1 MSATTEIRS
10 APHIKSPRSVE
21 QIMRNVVFSLLPI
34 CAFFVYQYGLSA
46 AASILVVTAACLLTE
61 RLFVRLGGQ
70 AGDLSDYSATI
81 TGVLLGL
88 TLPPGF
94 PLWMGFVAGFTAI
107 ALGKALFG
115 GIGFNVFNPA
125 LVGRAFVQAA
135 FPSAIASY
143 TPSFLPGRFTEFIP
157 SSLAWP
163 LMAPADTAA
172 WLKGMQ
178 IDAWTGATPL
188 AKWKFEGTL
197 TDAADLLTSLAG
209 HMAVGPSPALILLCG
224 AYLALRRFMDWRIPA
239 AILGSAG
246 LTAWL
251 IYAIGGTKYPDPFFM
266 LFSGGLIL
274 GAVLH
279 GHRHGN
285 VAGDAARHVAVRRVD
300 RRADRDDPLLRRP
313 ARGRHVRHPDRQRGD
328 AADRADHPADAVRQ
342 GRIDPCGPF
351 HHLHVASGLHL
362 ARGSRGEDLE
372 EALFQEQAEETMNV
386 ANPMPSATPAASLVK
401 TLGLVSALCGV
412 IIVGAYQGTY
422 EAAAA
427 NRRIALERTVF
438 KIIPTAKS
446 MTEWQ
451 ATAVGIRPA
460 GGETPVG
467 AIRFYAGYDE
477 AGALVGIAVEGAAKG
492 YADVVRILYGY
503 SPECQCVNGL
513 GVVATKET
521 PGIGDKI
528 ITDEVFLANF
538 KALDVKLDQA
548 LARLANEVKV
558 VKHGSKTDEWQIDAI
573 SGATVTSRAVGKA
586 ISDSAQS
593 LLPKLL
599 PNIEQL
605 RKKES

>member
-1 MSATTEIRS
+1 MSSSVEIRS

-21 QIMRNVVFSLLPI
+21 MIMRNVVFSLLPV
-34 CAFFVYQYGLSA
+34 CAFFVYQYGISA
-46 AASILVVTAACLLTE
+46 AASILVVTVACLLTE
-61 RLFVRLGGQ
+61 RLFVRLGRQ
-70 AGDLSDYSATI
+70 SGDLSDYSATI

-135 FPSAIASY
+135 FPSAIATY

-197 TDAADLLTSLAG
+197 TDAGDLLTSLAG

-274 GAVLH
+274 GAVYMATDMATSPVTPRGMWLY
-279 GHRHGN
+279 GGLIGVLTVMIRYYGGLPEGVMYAILLAN
-285 VAGDAARHVAVRRVD
+285 AATPLIEQITQPTPFGKGASIRAGRSATYT
-300 RRADRDDPLLRRP
+300 L
-313 ARGRHVRHPDRQRGD
+313 HPDY
-328 AADRADHPADAVRQ
+328 
-342 GRIDPCGPF
+342 I
-351 HHLHVASGLHL
+351 
-362 ARGSRGEDLE
+362 SRE
-372 EALFQEQAEETMNV
+372 
-386 ANPMPSATPAASLVK
+386 
-401 TLGLVSALCGV
+401 
-412 IIVGAYQGTY
+412 
-422 EAAAA
+422 EAAAKTSKK
-427 NRRIALERTVF
+427 RFF
-438 KIIPTAKS
+438 KNK
-446 MTEWQ
+446 
-451 ATAVGIRPA
+451 
-460 GGETPVG
+460 
-467 AIRFYAGYDE
+467 
-477 AGALVGIAVEGAAKG
+477 
-492 YADVVRILYGY
+492 
-503 SPECQCVNGL
+503 
-513 GVVATKET
+513 
-521 PGIGDKI
+521 
-528 ITDEVFLANF
+528 
-538 KALDVKLDQA
+538 
-548 LARLANEVKV
+548 
-558 VKHGSKTDEWQIDAI
+558 
-573 SGATVTSRAVGKA
+573 
-586 ISDSAQS
+586 
-593 LLPKLL
+593 PKK
-599 PNIEQL
+599 P
-605 RKKES
+605 

>member
-1 MSATTEIRS
+1 MSALTEIRS

-21 QIMRNVVFSLLPI
+21 QIMRNVVLSLLPV

-135 FPSAIASY
+135 FPAAIATY

-178 IDAWTGATPL
+178 LDAWTGATPL

-197 TDAADLLTSLAG
+197 TDAGDLLTSLAG

-251 IYAIGGTKYPDPFFM
+251 IYAIGGPKYPDPFFM

-274 GAVLH
+274 GAVYMATDMATSPVTPRGMWVYGGLI
-279 GHRHGN
+279 GVLTVMIRYYGGLPEGVMYAILIAN
-285 VAGDAARHVAVRRVD
+285 AATPLIEQITQPTPFGKGASIRAGRSASYT
-300 RRADRDDPLLRRP
+300 L
-313 ARGRHVRHPDRQRGD
+313 HPDY
-328 AADRADHPADAVRQ
+328 
-342 GRIDPCGPF
+342 I
-351 HHLHVASGLHL
+351 
-362 ARGSRGEDLE
+362 SRE
-372 EALFQEQAEETMNV
+372 
-386 ANPMPSATPAASLVK
+386 
-401 TLGLVSALCGV
+401 
-412 IIVGAYQGTY
+412 
-422 EAAAA
+422 EAAAKTSKK
-427 NRRIALERTVF
+427 RFF
-438 KIIPTAKS
+438 KNK
-446 MTEWQ
+446 
-451 ATAVGIRPA
+451 
-460 GGETPVG
+460 
-467 AIRFYAGYDE
+467 
-477 AGALVGIAVEGAAKG
+477 
-492 YADVVRILYGY
+492 
-503 SPECQCVNGL
+503 
-513 GVVATKET
+513 
-521 PGIGDKI
+521 
-528 ITDEVFLANF
+528 
-538 KALDVKLDQA
+538 
-548 LARLANEVKV
+548 
-558 VKHGSKTDEWQIDAI
+558 
-573 SGATVTSRAVGKA
+573 
-586 ISDSAQS
+586 
-593 LLPKLL
+593 PKK
-599 PNIEQL
+599 P
-605 RKKES
+605 